1 MEFRKRVAAV
11 GLAVAALGA
20 TVLMAAPAGSAQ
32 FAGVNGRIQY
42 SKVGQGSPMRASVHL
57 VDPDGTGDVT
67 VVADGWWASQDAAAT
82 KLSYVSSDG
91 TTLYVSN
98 FDGTGATAIHTAA
111 TGHYLAST
119 SMSPDGTK
127 VAFIDRGSPANDI
140 YVINVDGSGRT
151 NLTNGRVVSPNWP
164 QFSPDG
170 ARILFSTV
178 TVTAGISDLMII
190 PAGGGAITTIATGN
204 YAWPSWTSDGRI
216 LSEFAV
222 NGAQAIVMLN
232 ADGSG
237 QTTLLTAAS
246 IGMTQVYWPVA
257 SPDGTKFT
265 FSAGAGNQ
273 ANSRSV
279 ASFDPAVNQTAL
291 SLWTANID
299 GSGATRIVDSTDG
312 SDRIAAIWSS
322 NGGVPTT
329 TTTVPAEPATP
340 KYTG

>member
-11 GLAVAALGA
+11 ALAVAALGA

-42 SKVGQGSPMRASVHL
+42 SKVNAGAPRSASVHL
-57 VDPDGTGDVT
+57 VNPDGTGDVT

-82 KLSYVSSDG
+82 KLSYVTSDG
-91 TTLYVSN
+91 ATLHVSN
-98 FDGTGATAIHTAA
+98 FDGTGATTIHTAA
-111 TGHYLAST
+111 SGNSLAAT

-127 VAFIDRGSPANDI
+127 VAYVDRGQSTDL

-151 NLTNGRVVSPNWP
+151 NLTNGAASYPTWP

-170 ARILFSTV
+170 TRILFMAQTGTPGTRQISVIPATGGSV
-178 TVTAGISDLMII
+178 TVV
-190 PAGGGAITTIATGN
+190 ATGN
-204 YAWPSWTSDGRI
+204 YSWPSWTPDGKI
-216 LSEFAV
+216 LAELAV
-222 NGAQAIVMLN
+222 NSAQSIVRMN

-246 IGMTQVYWPVA
+246 LGMTQLYWPVA

-299 GSGATRIVDSTDG
+299 GSGATRIVDSADG
-312 SDRIAAIWSS
+312 ADRALAIWSS

-329 TTTVPAEPATP
+329 TTTVPAEPAAP